1 MNGIQIIRTNGNVP
15 KSLPGEDHIS
25 GFMCYMATLP
35 TGFSETNRIQLIGSV
50 EKAESLGI
58 TAEAAT
64 WDIKVLHYHLT
75 EIFRLNDGITLYVGI
90 FAKPAST
97 YTFTEL
103 KQMQN
108 FCGGKLRQVA
118 IYCGSQELKADI
130 ITAISGV
137 ATSLEDQDRP
147 LSVLY
152 APKVSAISSMPT
164 NIAASDM
171 SRVSVVISQSGS
183 DLVKKIYTDA
193 TNTALKA
200 SVSDIGTVLGLL
212 SRSSVHESI
221 SWVGRFPSGISSPG
235 FGDGTL
241 LNTLDRAVIEGLD
254 AARYLFFVTY
264 TDLVGSYL
272 NDSHTMDEA
281 TSDYAMIENV
291 RTMDKA
297 ARGVRRNILPELG
310 RSLYIDTTTGKLQ
323 SYTVKHLETVANKA
337 LEDMEKAGELS
348 GFIIEID
355 PDQNVLSTSTVEFVI
370 RPVGV
375 GVMRKVK
382 IKFGYTNKI

>member
-1 MNGIQIIRTNGNVP
+1 MNGIQIIRTNGNIP

-25 GFMCYMATLP
+25 GFMCYMVTLP
-35 TGFSETNRIQLIGSV
+35 AGFSETERIKLVGSV
-50 EKAESLGI
+50 ETAESLGI
-58 TAEAAT
+58 TSDAAT
-64 WDIKVLHYHLT
+64 WDIKVLHYHIT
-75 EIFRLNDGITLYVGI
+75 EVFRVNEGITLYVGI
-90 FAKPAST
+90 FAKPAED
-97 YTFTEL
+97 YTFAEL

-108 FCGGKLRQVA
+108 FCSGKLRQVA
-118 IYCGSQELKADI
+118 IYCGHQEVTADVL
-130 ITAISGV
+130 TAISTI
-137 ATSLEDQDRP
+137 ATSLENQDRP

-152 APKVSAISSMPT
+152 APKVAAISSMPT
-164 NIAASDM
+164 QLAGVDM
-171 SRVSVVISQSGS
+171 YRVSVVISQSGS
-183 DLVKKIYTDA
+183 NIVKKLYTDE
-193 TNTALKA
+193 TNKTIKA

-221 SWVGRFPSGISSPG
+221 SWVDRFPSGISSPG

-254 AARYLFFVTY
+254 AARYLFFITY
-264 TDLVGSYL
+264 TDFVGSYM
-272 NDSHTMDEA
+272 NDSHTMDDS

-297 ARGVRRNILPELG
+297 VRGVRKYMLPELG
-310 RSLYIDTTTGKLQ
+310 RALYIDPDTGKLQ

-348 GFIIEID
+348 GYIVEID
-355 PDQNVLSTSTVEFVI
+355 PDQNVLSTSTVEIVI
-370 RPVGV
+370 RQVGV

-382 IKFGYTNKI
+382 IQFGYTNKI

>member
-35 TGFSETNRIQLIGSV
+35 TGFSETNRIQLIGSI
-50 EKAESLGI
+50 EMAESLGI
-58 TAEAAT
+58 TVEAAT
-64 WDIKVLHYHLT
+64 WEIKVLHYHLT

-90 FAKPAST
+90 FAKPTSI

-118 IYCGSQELKADI
+118 IYCGSQELKADV
-130 ITAISGV
+130 ITAISAV
-137 ATSLEDQDRP
+137 AKSLEDQDRP

-193 TNTALKA
+193 TNTTLKS

-254 AARYLFFVTY
+254 AARYLFFITY
-264 TDLVGSYL
+264 TDFVGSYL

-297 ARGVRRNILPELG
+297 ARGVRKNILPELG